1 MKLLRGM
8 KYRKI
13 YWN

>member
-1 MKLLRGM
+1 M

-13 YWN
+13 YIFVAQLC